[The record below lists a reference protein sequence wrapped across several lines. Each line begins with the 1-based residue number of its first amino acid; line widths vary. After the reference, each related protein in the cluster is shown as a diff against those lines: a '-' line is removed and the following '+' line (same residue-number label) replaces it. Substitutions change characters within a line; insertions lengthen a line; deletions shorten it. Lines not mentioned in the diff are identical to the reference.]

1 MSGEDE
7 DLTKLGFVDS
17 DEEVDLTNFK
27 KLEDQEEETD
37 EPVKQSIFS
46 RLTGAFQDYTGNRT
60 MTRADLAPILER
72 FTDQLTDRNV
82 SVEVAQQICK
92 QVENSLV
99 DRKTASFTSVQATI
113 QTALVD
119 AISKLLTPN
128 RHIDI
133 LKEALAAKKRG

>member
-1 MSGEDE
+1 MSGEDD

-27 KLEDQEEETD
+27 KFEDKEEETD
-37 EPVKQSIFS
+37 EPAKQSFFS

-82 SVEVAQQICK
+82 SVEVAQ
-92 QVENSLV
+92 
-99 DRKTASFTSVQATI
+99 
-113 QTALVD
+113 
-119 AISKLLTPN
+119 
-128 RHIDI
+128 
-133 LKEALAAKKRG
+133 